1 MEIYSIVVVIFVLT
15 FVQGDE
21 TELGTSDSEGAKTFL
36 QNDEVTVKI
45 VNELLDLGFNPQVQ
59 AIMHMLFNHLLI
71 VRWLF
76 SHDDVE
82 LKSMP
87 QFPQLESERVFE
99 SLSTDEEKEAFK
111 LERSILIRDI
121 AGFINPVFST
131 NYSGGAM
138 VIDEIENLAHV
149 LPPEEMI
156 SPLRYGTIHTLVS
169 EFLGTLMLS
178 NSDIFSVFGE
188 DKTSFSKG
196 YWTNILRA
204 YPAEDRTYLGKLNA
218 LFIIIKFS
226 LHTLAQARLM
236 RVETHHRLNDI
247 EEKLDDLLSKVE
259 GPALQGLQEKLIKTL
274 YDTVQSAVADGC
286 SGSGDNI
293 EEYEEEDS
301 VDRVT
306 RETVQL
312 TEPEILHSTAN
323 HQKCSHH
330 VDITPI
336 KRYLRKCPSPAIE
349 IPQELRNLGAH
360 SRGIDESL
368 STIQD
373 TLRSIETDELMVKV
387 TEISDFIS
395 EDLEEIQGTLEGIQV
410 KYNASLKFFE
420 TFDRTL
426 HNLEVVY
433 TDYNLFL
440 LWYLALA
447 ILGIL
452 FLAKFINLTAYCV
465 HCWPE
470 LTSFWTDFSEY
481 RKVRMQEEERVM
493 GSNTFELSPRVNF
506 NRHN

>member
-1 MEIYSIVVVIFVLT
+1 MEIYPIVVALSVLT
-15 FVQGDE
+15 FVQGEE
-21 TELGTSDSEGAKTFL
+21 TELGTSDLESTMTFL
-36 QNDEVTVKI
+36 QNDDVTVKI

-178 NSDIFSVFGE
+178 NSDIFSVFSE

-247 EEKLDDLLSKVE
+247 EGKLDDLLSKVE
-259 GPALQGLQEKLIKTL
+259 GPALQRLQEKLIKTL
-274 YDTVQSAVADGC
+274 YDTVQSAMADGC

-312 TEPEILHSTAN
+312 NEPEILHSTAN

-336 KRYLRKCPSPAIE
+336 KRYLRKCPNPAIE
-349 IPQELRNLGAH
+349 IPQELRNLGFH
-360 SRGIDESL
+360 SRQIDESL
-368 STIQD
+368 STIQN

-410 KYNASLKFFE
+410 KYNVL
-420 TFDRTL
+420 
-426 HNLEVVY
+426 
-433 TDYNLFL
+433 
-440 LWYLALA
+440 
-447 ILGIL
+447 
-452 FLAKFINLTAYCV
+452 
-465 HCWPE
+465 
-470 LTSFWTDFSEY
+470 
-481 RKVRMQEEERVM
+481 
-493 GSNTFELSPRVNF
+493 
-506 NRHN
+506 